1 MHVEELG
8 GLVRRAVAAAAA
20 AAVVL
25 AGASALATPA
35 SAAEP
40 PPVVP
45 TAAPVTADALPTWQ
59 INGVVWSQA
68 IVGNTV
74 YVTGSFTKARPPGV
88 AVGGVGEVD
97 ALNIFAYDITTGNR
111 VASFDHALNAQGMV
125 VRASSD
131 GSRIIVG
138 GDFTTVDGVAR
149 GHVAS
154 FSTADGSLTS
164 WAPNVGGQ
172 VRALATTPSTIYVGG
187 SFPSA
192 NGQTR
197 GALAAFS
204 STSSTMLPWA
214 PVAGGSNAGVLA
226 LLMSPDQSR
235 VIIGGS
241 FETLS
246 GVAAFGMGAVDA
258 ASGVILQWDANTRIR
273 TAGLNGGITSLST
286 DGTQVFGT
294 GYAFGAPA
302 AFEGNF
308 SADPSTGAINWVN
321 DCLGDEYSSFPMNQT
336 LYTVGHVH
344 NCSVIGGFP
353 DTSPRSR
360 WQKATAFPTY
370 PTGMTTVK
378 DAYGWDFRGLPFT
391 GLTHWYPDLEF
402 GSYTPDR
409 QAAWSVTGNGTYI
422 TLGGEFP
429 MVNSV
434 AQQGLTRFAMPS
446 AAPRLSKPIYTTAI
460 NPVATSTE
468 AGKVKLTWGSVWDR
482 DDATL
487 TYDVYRDG
495 GATIGNVSGASIWYR
510 LPGLTFTDSGVA
522 PGTTHT
528 YKVRAKDKDG
538 NIQWSLASAPVT
550 VSSASPVPYVDA
562 VRADGATHLWRLGDA
577 GPTITDAVGP
587 GVGTSAA
594 ATFGAPGALAG
605 DTAIQSLGG
614 ANPKAYTTFI
624 ENHPA
629 EVTVE
634 SWIKTTS
641 TTGGRIAG
649 FGSSQSGTSSTST
662 NDMVLF
668 VNSSN
673 KLAFTLMN
681 GTARTVASTGS
692 VNDGQWHHV
701 AATAGA
707 AGVSLFVDGRRVGRD
722 QSPVAMASFIGYW
735 RLLADQTTNLTNKP
749 TDAALAGTIDE
760 VAVYPSVLTQAQLQ
774 THYLASGRTATWS
787 TPPVDAYAA
796 AVTANAPD
804 SYWRMGESSGTTAI
818 DASTSGQDGTYVTGV
833 TMGASASPASGG
845 GKAVT
850 FDGTTGLL
858 VDKESW
864 NNPLTY
870 SAELWFKSTSTKGG
884 KLIGFGNAQT
894 GLSGTYDR
902 QVVMLSNGHLQF
914 GTNGAVRSLAETTAS
929 YNNGVWH
936 HVVATQ
942 GANGMNL
949 WVDGAKV
956 ASNPATD
963 ARNFTGWWRVG
974 GDRTFGGTTSNYIA
988 ATVDEVA
995 VYPTALTGTQVRAHY
1010 EAAGFTAPNAT
1021 PTAAFT
1027 SSSSFLTASVD
1038 GSTSSDP
1045 DDAIASYAWDF
1056 GDGATATGVTASHA
1070 YAAAGTYT
1078 VRLTVTD
1085 DRGATN
1091 STTRAVTVVTNQAPT
1106 ASFTDSE
1113 SFLTLGVNG
1122 SASSDPDGTVASYA
1136 WDFGDGASA
1145 TGATASHS
1153 YAAAGTYT
1161 VRLTVTDDKGATGTT
1176 ARAVTVATAP
1186 NQPPTASFTHSES
1199 FLKTSVNG
1207 SASTDADGTVAA
1219 YAWSWGDGAANG
1231 TGATATHTYAAAGTY
1246 TVKLTVTDDKGDS
1259 GTTSSSVTVVANQAP
1274 TASFTDSESFV
1285 DLSVNGSA
1293 SSDPDGSIASYSWS
1307 WGDGTANG
1315 TGATATH
1322 SYAASGTYTVALT
1335 VTDDQGATAT
1345 TSRAV
1350 TVTAALAL
1358 AADAFERTLATGW
1371 GTADVGGAWTLG
1383 GTASRWS
1390 VSAGTGRVSLNAGDG
1405 YTAALA
1411 SVSSTDNEFRTTVT
1425 TDKVPTGGGQYV
1437 SLIGRRVSSTLDYR
1451 AKVRFA
1457 STGAVAVWLTRN
1469 ESATETVLTS
1479 VTVPGLTFAAGDKM
1493 LVKLQTYGT
1502 SPTTLRVK
1510 IWKAGTTEPTAWLLT
1525 GTDSTSTL
1533 QVPGSVGL
1541 YAFLSGSTTNGPVV
1555 YGVDDLWVGPRNQ

>member
-8 GLVRRAVAAAAA
+8 GLVRRAVAAAAT

-25 AGASALATPA
+25 GGMTALSGGA

-40 PPVVP
+40 PAPP
-45 TAAPVTADALPTWQ
+45 AAAPVTADALPTWQ

-88 AVGGVGEVD
+88 AVGGAGEVD

-111 VASFDHALNAQGMV
+111 VESFNHALNAQGMV
-125 VRASSD
+125 IRASSD
-131 GSRIIVG
+131 GSRVIVG

-172 VRALATTPSTIYVGG
+172 VRALATTPSTVYVGG
-187 SFPSA
+187 TFPSA

-214 PVAGGSNAGVLA
+214 PVAGGSNASVMA

-235 VIIGGS
+235 VIAAGS

-246 GVAAFGMGAVDA
+246 GVAAYGMGSLDA
-258 ASGVILQWDANTRIR
+258 STADVLRWDANTKIR

-294 GYAFGAPA
+294 GYAFGTGAS
-302 AFEGNF
+302 FEGNF
-308 SADPSTGAINWVN
+308 SADPTTGALNWVN
-321 DCLGDEYSSFPMNQT
+321 DCLGDEYSSYPMNQT

-344 NCSVIGGFP
+344 DCSVVGGFP

-370 PTGMTTVK
+370 PTGTTTVK

-391 GLTHWYPDLEF
+391 GMTHWYPDLEF
-402 GSYTPDR
+402 GTVTPDR

-434 AQQGLTRFAMPS
+434 AQQGLVRFAMPS
-446 AAPRLSKPIYTTAI
+446 AAPKLSKPIYTTAI

-495 GATIGNVSGASIWYR
+495 GATIGNVSGPGIWYR
-510 LPGLTFTDSGVA
+510 LPGLTFTDTGVA

-550 VSSASPVPYVDA
+550 VSSSPAAPYVDA
-562 VRADGATHLWRLGDA
+562 VRADGATHLWRLGDS
-577 GPTITDAVGP
+577 GPGITDATGV
-587 GVGTSAA
+587 GVGTSTGL
-594 ATFGAPGALAG
+594 TFGQAGAVAG
-605 DTAIQSLGG
+605 DTAVQSAGG
-614 ANPKAYTTFI
+614 ATPKAWTTFV
-624 ENHPA
+624 ENHAA

-634 SWIKTTS
+634 GWIQTTS
-641 TTGGRIAG
+641 SSGGRIVG
-649 FGSSQSGTSSTST
+649 FGTSQSGTSNAAT
-662 NDMVLF
+662 NDMVLY
-668 VNSSN
+668 VNSAN

-681 GTARTVASTGS
+681 GTARTVASART

-707 AGVSLFVDGRRVGRD
+707 TGVSLFVDGRRVARD
-722 QSPVAMASFIGYW
+722 QAPVSMATFAGYW
-735 RLLADQTTNLTNKP
+735 RLLGDQTSNLANKP
-749 TDAALAGTIDE
+749 TNAALAGSVDE
-760 VAVYPSVLTQAQLQ
+760 VAVYPSALSQAQLQ
-774 THYLASGRTATWS
+774 SHYLASGRPAAWS
-787 TPPVDAYAA
+787 TPPTDAYAA
-796 AVTANAPD
+796 SVTANSPEL
-804 SYWRMGESSGTTAI
+804 YWRLGEANGSTAV
-818 DASTSGQDGTYVTGV
+818 DSSTSGHDGTYVTGV
-833 TMGASASPASGG
+833 TLGAAGSPASGSG
-845 GKAVT
+845 TAVT
-850 FDGTTGLL
+850 LNGSSGLV

-864 NNPLTY
+864 TNPRTY
-870 SAELWFKSTSTKGG
+870 SAELWFKTTTTRGG

-902 QVVMLSNGHLQF
+902 QVVMLNNGRLQF
-914 GTNGAVRSLAETTAS
+914 GVNGAVRSLAESTAS
-929 YNNGVWH
+929 YNNGQWH
-936 HVVATQ
+936 HLVATQ
-942 GANGMNL
+942 GANGMVL
-949 WVDGAKV
+949 WVDGAV
-956 ASNPATD
+956 AASNPSTD
-963 ARNFTGWWRVG
+963 SSNYTGWWRIG

-988 ATVDEVA
+988 ATIDEAA
-995 VYPTALTGTQVRAHY
+995 VYPTALTAAQVRSHY
-1010 EAAGFTAPNAT
+1010 EAAGFTATNQS

-1027 SSSSFLTASVD
+1027 SSQSFLTTSVN

-1045 DDAIASYAWDF
+1045 DDGIASYAWDF
-1056 GDGATATGVTASHA
+1056 GDGATDTGVTASHT

-1091 STTRAVTVVTNQAPT
+1091 STTRSVTVVSNQAPT
-1106 ASFTDSE
+1106 ASFTDSA
-1113 SFLTLGVNG
+1113 SFLALSVNG
-1122 SASSDPDGTVASYA
+1122 SASSDADGTVASYA
-1136 WDFGDGASA
+1136 WDFGDGGTD
-1145 TGATASHS
+1145 TGATASHT

-1176 ARAVTVATAP
+1176 SRAVTVATAP
-1186 NQPPTASFTHSES
+1186 NQPPTAAFTHSES
-1199 FLKTSVNG
+1199 FLRTSVDGAG
-1207 SASTDADGTVAA
+1207 SSDPDGTVAS
-1219 YAWSWGDGAANG
+1219 YSWSWGDGTANG
-1231 TGATATHTYAAAGTY
+1231 SGATANHTYAAAGTY
-1246 TVKLTVTDDKGDS
+1246 TVQLTVTDDDGDT

-1274 TASFTDSESFV
+1274 TASFTDTETFL
-1285 DLSVNGSA
+1285 DLAVNGSA
-1293 SSDPDGSIASYSWS
+1293 SSDPDGTLASYSWS

-1315 TGATATH
+1315 SGATATH
-1322 SYAASGTYTVALT
+1322 TYAASGSYTVRLT
-1335 VTDDQGATAT
+1335 VTDDQGT
-1345 TSRAV
+1345 TGTTTKSI
-1350 TVTAALAL
+1350 TVAAPVAL

-1371 GTADVGGAWTLG
+1371 GTADTGGAWTLG
-1383 GTASRWS
+1383 GVATRWS
-1390 VSAGTGRVSLNAGDG
+1390 VSGGMGRVSLNAGDG
-1405 YTAALA
+1405 YTASLS
-1411 SVSSTDNEFRTTVT
+1411 SVSSTDNEFRATVT

-1437 SLIGRRVSSTLDYR
+1437 SLMGRRVSTTLDYR

-1479 VTVPGLTFAAGDKM
+1479 ITVPGLTFAAGDKVQ
-1493 LVKLQTYGT
+1493 VKLQTYGT
-1502 SPTTLRVK
+1502 APTTMRVK
-1510 IWKAGTTEPTAWLLT
+1510 IWKAGTTEPSAWLLT
-1525 GTDSTSTL
+1525 GTDSTTAL
-1533 QVPGSVGL
+1533 QAPGSIGL
-1541 YAFLSGSTTNGPVV
+1541 YAYLSGSTTNGPVG
-1555 YGVDDLWVGPRNQ
+1555 YGVDDLWVGPRN